1 MKKAANRA
9 AAQSLDALATVRLLR
24 FWAVANT
31 AFLSLSQ
38 RDVASRESR
47 SDCRTGE
54 HRDRARC
61 RPGVRA
67 MTRFRLVVDIRSRG
81 FGNAAPTPKGL
92 A

>member
-38 RDVASRESR
+38 RDVALRESR
-47 SDCRTGE
+47 I
-54 HRDRARC
+54 
-61 RPGVRA
+61 
-67 MTRFRLVVDIRSRG
+67 VV
-81 FGNAAPTPKGL
+81 L
-92 A
+92 E